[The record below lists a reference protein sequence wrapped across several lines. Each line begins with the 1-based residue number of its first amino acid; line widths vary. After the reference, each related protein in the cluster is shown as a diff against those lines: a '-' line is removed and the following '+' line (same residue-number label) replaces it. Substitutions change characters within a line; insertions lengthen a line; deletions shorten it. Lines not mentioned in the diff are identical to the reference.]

1 MPETSTKRN
10 RGGKAKSKGTLSPK
24 SSVGNSKTP
33 TKKGARGAASAG
45 PGSKTPAK
53 KQSPRGKGTIS
64 EAETRS
70 LIPQKSLRSAN
81 PRDMMEIIAAAPKIT
96 GAYQE
101 PYPRKREND
110 WAFTIE
116 IEKARKFDAINL
128 QKYYNGGQH
137 VVAIIV
143 PINDVS
149 EWPMWKAFDTGEILQ
164 SYRGSDFERA
174 FEVTTNFLADV
185 LEMTPRNLQLLQKKK
200 QAIKF
205 GRDRWDLVGTF
216 KAYMKAIKD
225 EFQGRGG
232 KEYSSQRTRK
242 LTASADREEVKL
254 AQENGELGYLEDF
267 ESEQMEL
274 ALNYREAMERIP
286 EAIAERLVKK
296 PVHAIKRE
304 LAEEIK
310 SVLEQ
315 LGIQASSTNGSNTG
329 QAKTGRKKKS
339 PKSGGR
345 KKRSA

>member
-1 MPETSTKRN
+1 MSS
-10 RGGKAKSKGTLSPK
+10 GKKTAAGKDSSHSGT
-24 SSVGNSKTP
+24 
-33 TKKGARGAASAG
+33 
-45 PGSKTPAK
+45 PGSATVPP
-53 KQSPRGKGTIS
+53 PRGKTTIS
-64 EAETRS
+64 EEETRS
-70 LIPQKSLRSAN
+70 LISQKSLKSAN

-174 FEVTTNFLADV
+174 FEVTTAFLADT

-200 QAIKF
+200 HAVKF

-216 KAYMKAIKD
+216 KAYLKAIKD

-232 KEYSSQRTRK
+232 KEYSEERTKDKREQRLMRELDRRQKAEQLVDAEEYKAKAFEMGVKYRK
-242 LTASADREEVKL
+242 AV
-254 AQENGELGYLEDF
+254 ENL
-267 ESEQMEL
+267 
-274 ALNYREAMERIP
+274 IP
-286 EAIAERLVKK
+286 RVSPQL
-296 PVHAIKRE
+296 VHA
-304 LAEEIK
+304 K
-310 SVLEQ
+310 S
-315 LGIQASSTNGSNTG
+315 
-329 QAKTGRKKKS
+329 QAKVRSILKPEIDQILTSLSLNQDPKPKKK
-339 PKSGGR
+339 G
-345 KKRSA
+345 KK

>member
-1 MPETSTKRN
+1 MP
-10 RGGKAKSKGTLSPK
+10 P
-24 SSVGNSKTP
+24 
-33 TKKGARGAASAG
+33 
-45 PGSKTPAK
+45 
-53 KQSPRGKGTIS
+53 PRGKTTIS
-64 EAETRS
+64 EEETRS
-70 LIPQKSLRSAN
+70 LISQKSLKSAN

-174 FEVTTNFLADV
+174 FEVTTAFLADT

-200 QAIKF
+200 HAVKF

-216 KAYMKAIKD
+216 KAYLKAIKD

-232 KEYSSQRTRK
+232 KEYSEERTKDKREQRLMRELDRRQKAEQLVDAEEYKAKAFEMGVKYRK
-242 LTASADREEVKL
+242 AV
-254 AQENGELGYLEDF
+254 ENL
-267 ESEQMEL
+267 
-274 ALNYREAMERIP
+274 IP
-286 EAIAERLVKK
+286 RVSPQL
-296 PVHAIKRE
+296 VHA
-304 LAEEIK
+304 K
-310 SVLEQ
+310 S
-315 LGIQASSTNGSNTG
+315 
-329 QAKTGRKKKS
+329 QAKVRSILKPEIDQILTSLSLNQDPKPKKK
-339 PKSGGR
+339 G
-345 KKRSA
+345 KK